1 MEDTLAD
8 IGRVRVIIGMVLATL
23 FMIGMIIGGIAMIR
37 KETQEQTLAESNKR
51 TGYIMIAVGV
61 GIFLFAL
68 LIWWLTNRYKG
79 FAAYE
84 GVAGVADMARQTL

>member
-23 FMIGMIIGGIAMIR
+23 FMIG
-37 KETQEQTLAESNKR
+37 
-51 TGYIMIAVGV
+51 VGV

>member
-8 IGRVRVIIGMVLATL
+8 IGRVRVIIGMIFATL
-23 FMIGMIIGGIAMIR
+23 FMIGMIIGGSVMIQ
-37 KETQEQTLAESNKR
+37 KQADNPTLAESNKR

-61 GIFLFAL
+61 ITFGFAL

-84 GVAGVADMARQTL
+84 GVEGIFNMAR